1 MLDWSQAI
9 ESLQAATDIAPVH
22 VLVGTDFI
30 LSRWYLDKLEH
41 VLASV
46 EHMPVDVNRFRFDE
60 EGCAG
65 AVQAC
70 QTLSLFSDTGI
81 VHLDHCSAFLSGGK
95 SKHDLTD
102 LERYLEHPASGK
114 VLVITVHGEKLDER
128 KKIVKLARK
137 HTVVNCNPPKENVAL
152 QWLATVCD
160 ERGISLAN
168 DAARELWRRTQTL
181 SSAVSELEKLYTYT
195 GGQPISLRD
204 VQELVSQP
212 VEDNVFAWID
222 GVVKGRV
229 DRSFRVLT
237 DVERAGYDAFAL
249 YALIARQLR
258 LMWYAKV
265 LGAKG
270 YSNQQIASKAGAHPY
285 AVKVASEQARAL
297 TQTQIERLLSM
308 VADAEYAVK
317 TGRRD
322 PRHSL
327 DWVLMACSVA
337 K

>member
-46 EHMPVDVNRFRFDE
+46 EHMPGDVNRFRFDE

-152 QWLATVCD
+152 QWLATVCE

-168 DAARELWRRTQTL
+168 EAAPRVVAEDADPVQRCIRIRKKPTRTQVGSQFPCVTCRNL
-181 SSAVSELEKLYTYT
+181 CR
-195 GGQPISLRD
+195 SLWKITS
-204 VQELVSQP
+204 LHGLT
-212 VEDNVFAWID
+212 AWS
-222 GVVKGRV
+222 K
-229 DRSFRVLT
+229 
-237 DVERAGYDAFAL
+237 DA
-249 YALIARQLR
+249 
-258 LMWYAKV
+258 W
-265 LGAKG
+265 
-270 YSNQQIASKAGAHPY
+270 
-285 AVKVASEQARAL
+285 
-297 TQTQIERLLSM
+297 
-308 VADAEYAVK
+308 
-317 TGRRD
+317 TGRFVSYR
-322 PRHSL
+322 
-327 DWVLMACSVA
+327 C
-337 K
+337 